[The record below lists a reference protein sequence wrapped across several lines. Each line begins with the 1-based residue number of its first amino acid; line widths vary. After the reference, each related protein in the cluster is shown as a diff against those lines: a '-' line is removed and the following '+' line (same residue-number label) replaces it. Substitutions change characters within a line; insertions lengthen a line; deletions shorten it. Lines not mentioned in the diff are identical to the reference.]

1 MDTPITRAEH
11 EEFKKRME
19 DEDHRQNKR
28 LEAIEE
34 EVRQI
39 RELTVSVAKMAQSLE
54 TMTEEQKKQGERLE
68 KIENRDGEKWR
79 TTVAEILKIALGIV
93 LGFIFSRIGF

>member
-1 MDTPITRAEH
+1 MDTPITRAEL

-28 LEAIEE
+28 LDAIEE

>member
-28 LEAIEE
+28 LDAIEE

>member
-1 MDTPITRAEH
+1 MDAPINRAEH

-28 LEAIEE
+28 LDAIEE

-93 LGFIFSRIGF
+93 LGFVFSRLGF